1 LRTILIFDGT
11 PPPLRLSEDVEGAH
25 ASSFEEGDSAAPI
38 QRKYQPDSNPVNSG
52 LAQQSEYKEA
62 VRGQLGDLGAQRG
75 KLIVVAS
82 LIDKAPNLAGMA
94 RTCEVFQ
101 ATELVVANKEK
112 LLKDEVFKQVAV
124 SADRCERAT
133 IISIPTMQP

>member
-1 LRTILIFDGT
+1 L
-11 PPPLRLSEDVEGAH
+11 
-25 ASSFEEGDSAAPI
+25 EEGDSTAPI
-38 QRKYQPDSNPVNSG
+38 QRKYQPDTNPVNSG
-52 LAQQSEYKEA
+52 PAQRSEYKEA
-62 VRGQLGDLGAQRG
+62 VRGQVGDLGAQRG

-101 ATELVVANKEK
+101 ATELIVANKEK

-124 SADRCERAT
+124 SADRYEHAANILIAT
-133 IISIPTMQP
+133 TEPWK